1 MFAPALAGQLDRH
14 VRAAPDAARMTTS
27 EQMYFL
33 GAPLAHVLAY
43 EEVVRT
49 RRQRAEIVR
58 VLTR

>member
-1 MFAPALAGQLDRH
+1 MFSTALAGQVDQP
-14 VRAAPDAARMTTS
+14 VRSGLPVRMTTS

-43 EEVVRT
+43 EEVMRT
-49 RRQRAEIVR
+49 RRQRAEVVR